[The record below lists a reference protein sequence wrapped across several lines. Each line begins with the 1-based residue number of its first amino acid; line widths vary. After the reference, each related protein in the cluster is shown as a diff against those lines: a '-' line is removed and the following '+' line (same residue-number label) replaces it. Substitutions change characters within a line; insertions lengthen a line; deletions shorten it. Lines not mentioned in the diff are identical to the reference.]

1 MLQIGIT
8 GGMGTGKSTVCK
20 IFQSLGVPVLNT
32 DELAKQLYL
41 SNAFLQ
47 QKIKDAFGENTFDNN
62 ILNKK
67 LLAARAFSSAE
78 KTTLLNRIVH
88 PFVFAAIEDWQ
99 RHQNSKYA
107 IRESALLIES
117 SNYTK
122 LDYIIGVTSAM
133 PVRLHRIIVRDK
145 CSTQEAI
152 DRINKQMPDELKSKF
167 YHFTIT
173 NEPDKLLLPQ
183 VMQIHQQL
191 LALC

>member
-20 IFQSLGVPVLNT
+20 IFKSLGVPVLNT

-47 QKIKDAFGENTFDNN
+47 QKIKDAFGENIFDNN

-88 PFVFAAIEDWQ
+88 PIVFAAIEDWQ

-133 PVRLHRIIVRDK
+133 PIRLQRIIARDN
-145 CSTQEAI
+145 CSTQEVI

>member
-32 DELAKQLYL
+32 DELTKQLYL

-47 QKIKDAFGENTFDNN
+47 QKIKDAFGENIFDNN

-78 KTTLLNRIVH
+78 KTALLNRIVH

-99 RHQNSKYA
+99 RYQNSKYA

-133 PVRLHRIIVRDK
+133 PIRLHRIIVRDK

>member
-20 IFQSLGVPVLNT
+20 IFKSLGVPVLNT

-88 PFVFAAIEDWQ
+88 PIVFAAIEDWQ

-133 PVRLHRIIVRDK
+133 PIRLQRIIARDN
-145 CSTQEAI
+145 CSTQEVI

>member
-1 MLQIGIT
+1 M
-8 GGMGTGKSTVCK
+8 
-20 IFQSLGVPVLNT
+20 
-32 DELAKQLYL
+32 E
-41 SNAFLQ
+41 
-47 QKIKDAFGENTFDNN
+47 
-62 ILNKK
+62 
-67 LLAARAFSSAE
+67 
-78 KTTLLNRIVH
+78 
-88 PFVFAAIEDWQ
+88 

-133 PVRLHRIIVRDK
+133 PIRLHRIIVRDN

-191 LALC
+191 LALY

>member
-20 IFQSLGVPVLNT
+20 IFKSLGVPVLNT

-88 PFVFAAIEDWQ
+88 PIVFAAIEDWQ

-107 IRESALLIES
+107 IRESALLIEI

-133 PVRLHRIIVRDK
+133 PIRLQRIIARDN
-145 CSTQEAI
+145 CSTQEVI

>member
-20 IFQSLGVPVLNT
+20 IFKSLGVPVLNT

-47 QKIKDAFGENTFDNN
+47 QKIKDAFGENIFDNN

-88 PFVFAAIEDWQ
+88 PIVFAAIEDWQ

-133 PVRLHRIIVRDK
+133 PIRLQRIIARDN
-145 CSTQEAI
+145 CSTQEVI
-152 DRINKQMPDELKSKF
+152 DRINKQMPDDLKSKF

>member
-47 QKIKDAFGENTFDNN
+47 QKIKDAFGENIFDNN

-88 PFVFAAIEDWQ
+88 PIVFAAIEDWQ

-122 LDYIIGVTSAM
+122 LDGCVLRT
-133 PVRLHRIIVRDK
+133 K
-145 CSTQEAI
+145 
-152 DRINKQMPDELKSKF
+152 
-167 YHFTIT
+167 
-173 NEPDKLLLPQ
+173 
-183 VMQIHQQL
+183 
-191 LALC
+191 